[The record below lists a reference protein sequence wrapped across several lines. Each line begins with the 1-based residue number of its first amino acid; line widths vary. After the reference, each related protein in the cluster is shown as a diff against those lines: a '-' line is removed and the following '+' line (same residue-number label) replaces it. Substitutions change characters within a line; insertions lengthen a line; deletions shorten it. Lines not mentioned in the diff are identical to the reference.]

1 MKTLRLHE
9 DYSREDVHD
18 IFDPDSTFTPQAGTW
33 GLQGIITIPDRPGDF
48 VFFVTFGKREGEH
61 EFDEGISTEGVFR
74 WQSQPRQRLDDPQVR
89 QLISHDEDR
98 NNIYLFLRTSARVA
112 DQPMPYTYLGR
123 LKYIAHD
130 MERQQ
135 PVYFDWQLL
144 DWPIS
149 DIVSRRMALELE
161 SISGSRQDLEA
172 EEQQETIGITS
183 GLIEE
188 PAPQQ
193 STPSQRRGSP
203 TKRFKGHGRGDHAKR
218 DEANRKL
225 GRAGE
230 LMVLEHERKT
240 LTDNGHPEL
249 ADKVRHIAEE
259 EGDGAGYDILSYRVD
274 GTRRH
279 IEVKTTTGPSAS
291 DFFISANEVEFSR
304 THAETYELRR
314 VYDFHPKQGGR
325 FYSILGDVTQT
336 FELSPTQYR
345 VTNLEK

>member
-1 MKTLRLHE
+1 MKSLRLHE
-9 DYSREDVHD
+9 DYSREDVHG

-149 DIVSRRMALELE
+149 DIVCRRMALELE

-188 PAPQQ
+188 PAPWQ
-193 STPSQRRGSP
+193 STPSQRKGSP

-218 DEANRKL
+218 DEARGIVNP
-225 GRAGE
+225 AH
-230 LMVLEHERKT
+230 M
-240 LTDNGHPEL
+240 
-249 ADKVRHIAEE
+249 
-259 EGDGAGYDILSYRVD
+259 
-274 GTRRH
+274 
-279 IEVKTTTGPSAS
+279 
-291 DFFISANEVEFSR
+291 
-304 THAETYELRR
+304 
-314 VYDFHPKQGGR
+314 
-325 FYSILGDVTQT
+325 
-336 FELSPTQYR
+336 
-345 VTNLEK
+345 